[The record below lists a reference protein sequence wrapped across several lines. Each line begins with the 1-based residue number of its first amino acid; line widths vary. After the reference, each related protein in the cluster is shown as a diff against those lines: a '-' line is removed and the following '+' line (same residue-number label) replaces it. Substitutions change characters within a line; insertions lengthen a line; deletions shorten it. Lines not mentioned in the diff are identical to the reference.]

1 MMKRVMQQSPEK
13 IKDEQESKPVGPS
26 AEHHINLIGYM
37 IAKMVLNTDSLTE
50 FMLQKMLDKIL
61 PKNRLV
67 DSSDSDYDP
76 HLERET
82 E

>member
-1 MMKRVMQQSPEK
+1 
-13 IKDEQESKPVGPS
+13 
-26 AEHHINLIGYM
+26 M